1 MVDPNI
7 STSEMLPARVIE
19 QLCFLASPMDRQID
33 KVVGRLGPSVDLNDV
48 AEDFE
53 NYTNAIWMSVEKGFV
68 SVETEHDLKSLDKL
82 LEKMSGS
89 DRASLWQADGLRSP
103 EWEEVRLRARQILR
117 SDDLLNYIAQ
127 PPQSAILLV
136 DNIRPDIPA

>member
-1 MVDPNI
+1 
-7 STSEMLPARVIE
+7 
-19 QLCFLASPMDRQID
+19 MDRQID